1 MGKIA
6 IYAVSGDPWTKGHT
20 DIVERSLQVFDKVVV
35 AIGVNPKKNYTFPLE
50 MRKKLAGLSLQKFG
64 DRVEIDSFEGL
75 LVDYAYTRGVKIL
88 IRGMRDDLDFNYE
101 KGMFQV
107 NITQKGIDE
116 FFLFPNPKYEHISS
130 SAVRELQANQG
141 NIIDY
146 VDLSVK
152 QALEVNMGQYIVG
165 VTGMIGAG
173 KTYLTDRLCNVGE
186 NFFGS
191 KYHHIDLD
199 VIARKL
205 LTEDTRHFAKQM
217 RLELMQNIAG
227 ELVNDVEDFFINI
240 AKLKAYIFSSG
251 ERRRIYNEITRE
263 PILHVVRQQMRK
275 VKTGYFFLNSAL
287 LAEAELM
294 SMCNN
299 NVVIVV
305 AEDDFRSKNLEF
317 RGYTPNELANI
328 TSAQMSQEGKIEEIK
343 RCITQAKWG
352 SLTSI
357 MNCPDL
363 SDDYLFRMLEQIRD
377 ITGKV

>member
-1 MGKIA
+1 MGQVA

-35 AIGVNPKKNYTFPLE
+35 AIGVNPKKKYTFSLE
-50 MRKKLAGLSLQKFG
+50 MRKKLAQLSLRKFG

-116 FFLFPNPKYEHISS
+116 FFLFPNPKFEHISS

-165 VTGMIGAG
+165 VTGVIGVG
-173 KTYLTDRLCNVGE
+173 KTYLTSLLCAVGKK
-186 NFFGS
+186 NFGPIF
-191 KYHHIDLD
+191 HHIDLD

-205 LTEDTRHFAKQM
+205 LTEDNRHFAHQM
-217 RLELMQNIAG
+217 RFELRQVMGDI
-227 ELVNDVEDFFINI
+227 VDKSHSRDFINI
-240 AKLKAYIFSSG
+240 SKLKTCIFSSS
-251 ERRRIYNEITRE
+251 EKRRIYNEITQE
-263 PILHVVRQQMRK
+263 PILHVVRQQMREI
-275 VKTGYFFLNSAL
+275 KTGYFFLNSAL
-287 LAEAELM
+287 LAEAGLM

-299 NVVIVV
+299 NVAIVTT
-305 AEDDFRSKNLEF
+305 EDDFRMKNLES

-343 RCITQAKWG
+343 RCIDQAKWG
-352 SLTSI
+352 SLTQI
-357 MNCPDL
+357 VNCPDL
-363 SDDYLFRMLEQIRD
+363 TEVYLLKMLVQIRN